1 MNEHE
6 RELEV
11 SRILLA
17 LDASARG
24 LAAMRAAA
32 ELAAGLRAELDA
44 LFVEDINLL
53 RLAEL
58 PFARE
63 VGFASAS
70 GRPLAFLE
78 LERMLRAQAAQMQR
92 LLDEA
97 ARRLHLQFRF
107 NVTRGQVLP
116 EVLAKVGDVD
126 LVVLGK
132 AGRALAPLLGPAEHA
147 GRPVL
152 ALFDGGAGCYRVL
165 GTALRLAAKSG
176 RRLSLLVPEP
186 NPRRFADIRQRA
198 EDWLKRR
205 GQRARVRQVPGKEFG
220 DVLKALR
227 GLRGDA
233 LVLPM
238 ARGGLS
244 EEELDA
250 LLQAVSCPVL
260 LVR

>member
-1 MNEHE
+1 MNEPD

-11 SRILLA
+11 TRILLA

-24 LAAMRAAA
+24 IAAMRAAA
-32 ELAAGLRAELDA
+32 ELAASLRAELEA

-63 VGFASAS
+63 VGFSSAS
-70 GRPLAFLE
+70 GRPLAFRD

-97 ARRLHLQFRF
+97 AKRLHLQVRF
-107 NVTRGQVLP
+107 SVARGLLLP
-116 EVLAKVGDVD
+116 EVMAKVHDVD

-132 AGRALAPLLGPAEHA
+132 AGRALAPRLGTREHP

-152 ALFDGGAGCYRVL
+152 ALFDGEPGCYRVL
-165 GTALRLAAKSG
+165 AAALRLAGKSG
-176 RRLSLLVPEP
+176 RTLTLLVPEP
-186 NPRRFADIRQRA
+186 NPRRFAEIRERA

-205 GQRARVRQVPGKEFG
+205 GQKARVQQAPGSEFG
-220 DVLKALR
+220 EVLKALR

-233 LVLPM
+233 LVVPIP
-238 ARGGLS
+238 RGGIS
-244 EEELDA
+244 EEQLDP
-250 LLQAVSCPVL
+250 LLSAVSCPVL